1 VFSQTA
7 PTTLAQMQ
15 RALTLLAVVLCAA
28 QPSACATRMYVQS
41 PPLSDIPTATSRP
54 GPEVTVIELPEA
66 EAWRRVKSTLGT
78 RVLVLQPTTL
88 PQRFERS
95 TVLLEYAFEAGDE
108 VRYRVGYRADGAL
121 VNFAAGA
128 VNSAAPTSTAR
139 VDVRGIAAQYSTT
152 SSWPERQIVWTEDP
166 TSSGDDLGAARSAI
180 QYSLQARG
188 VTEAELLLIVRGLV
202 AVP

>member
-1 VFSQTA
+1 
-7 PTTLAQMQ
+7 MQ
-15 RALTLLAVVLCAA
+15 RVVVFLSVVLCAV
-28 QPSACATRMYVQS
+28 QPSECESGMYVQPS
-41 PPLSDIPTATSRP
+41 RLSDVPATTTRP
-54 GPEVTVIELPEA
+54 GPEVTLIELPEA

-78 RVLVLQPTTL
+78 RVLVLQPTIL

-128 VNSAAPTSTAR
+128 VNSAAPISTTR

>member
-1 VFSQTA
+1 MSA
-7 PTTLAQMQ
+7 TLAAME
-15 RALTLLAVVLCAA
+15 RAVGILVVVLCAA
-28 QPSACATRMYVQS
+28 QPSACESRMYAQS
-41 PPLSDIPTATSRP
+41 PSLVEAPATTAIARL
-54 GPEVTVIELPEA
+54 GPEVTLIELPED

-78 RVLVLQPTTL
+78 RVLVLQPTIL

-95 TVLLEYAFEAGDE
+95 TVLLEYAFVAGDE
-108 VRYRVGYRADGAL
+108 IRYRVGYRADGAL

-139 VDVRGIAAQYSTT
+139 VDVRGVAAQYSTT
-152 SSWPERQIVWTEDP
+152 SSWPERQIVWTEGP
-166 TSSGDDLGAARSAI
+166 TWSGDDLGAAGPGI

-188 VTEAELLLIVRGLV
+188 VTEAELLQIARGLV